1 MFVLLATQI
10 YHIPFL
16 LGAFTYFRTSS
27 LEYLFLSFCPL
38 GLSFFSAP
46 SFSIYTLFVFFTF
59 LRKLRVKCRYTTC
72 RKYRYRSP
80 LSHIAFYFPFLSASL
95 FLYFSHF
102 FLFYLFSFS
111 FSLLLSKKGK
121 GDFLIFEGNLTC
133 QLLANKH
140 QDTAVE
146 NKSGP
151 MSIQEEL
158 ANTANSHNSVR
169 TYCLAY

>member
-80 LSHIAFYFPFLSASL
+80 LSHIAFYFPFLTATLSYTHKTI
-95 FLYFSHF
+95 FLLPLCFFIFHIFFFSIF
-102 FLFYLFSFS
+102 FLFLFPCS
-111 FSLLLSKKGK
+111 
-121 GDFLIFEGNLTC
+121 
-133 QLLANKH
+133 
-140 QDTAVE
+140 
-146 NKSGP
+146 
-151 MSIQEEL
+151 
-158 ANTANSHNSVR
+158 
-169 TYCLAY
+169 